1 MRPASRRAFA
11 CSVLAS
17 LLLLAGLGVA
27 SAQSGGKSSEAAR
40 LWVRHLGTGSAD
52 IAFGVSAD
60 GRGSVYVAGTTE
72 GSLGGANAG
81 DADAFLSKF
90 GSDGRLLWTRQL
102 GAKARDSASA
112 VAADRDRAVY
122 IAGLTFGGLDGR
134 NAGEYDAFIA
144 KYSPRGDLLWIRQL
158 GTAAGEFA
166 GSVAVDEQGNA
177 YIAGDTHGDLGGKN
191 LGDADAYIAK
201 YSPRGRR
208 LWTRKLGTRAGDV
221 VKGIC
226 TDNHGRVYV
235 AGQTDGN
242 LGAANAGRTGVF
254 VAAYTT
260 GGRRL
265 WTSQFGSAAL
275 DDANAIATDGRGA
288 IYVAGLTNGA
298 LAGAN
303 AGNGDAFLAR
313 YDSAGRRLRTQQ
325 LGTASDEQAN
335 GVSADSAGG
344 VYLAGNTSGD
354 LGGTAVGAVDA
365 FLAKYSASGTLR
377 WAQLLGTRALD
388 IARGVSVDTS
398 GAAYIAGQTAGS
410 LGGTSAGGFD
420 AYLAKYK

>member
-1 MRPASRRAFA
+1 MRRPSRRVLTFSA
-11 CSVLAS
+11 LAS

-27 SAQSGGKSSEAAR
+27 SARPGEKNARGVR
-40 LWVRHLGTGSAD
+40 LWVRQLGTGSAD

-60 GRGSVYVAGTTE
+60 GRGSVYVAGSTE
-72 GSLGGANAG
+72 GSLDAVNAG
-81 DADAFLSKF
+81 DADAFVSRF
-90 GSDGRLLWTRQL
+90 GSDGRRLWTRQL
-102 GAKARDSASA
+102 GTKARDAAFA
-112 VAADRDRAVY
+112 VAADHDRAVY
-122 IAGLTFGGLDGR
+122 IAGLTFGGLDGS
-134 NAGEYDAFIA
+134 NAGAYDAFVT
-144 KYSPRGDLLWIRQL
+144 KYSPRGDLLWVRQL

-166 GSVAVDEQGNA
+166 GGVAVDEQGNV
-177 YIAGDTHGDLGGKN
+177 YIGGDSHGDLGGKN

-201 YSPRGRR
+201 YSPDGRR
-208 LWTRKLGTRAGDV
+208 LWTRKLGSRAGDV

-235 AGQTDGN
+235 AGQTDGDF
-242 LGAANAGRTGVF
+242 GTASHGRTGAF

-265 WTSQFGSAAL
+265 WTRQFGSAAL
-275 DDANAIATDGRGA
+275 DYANAVATDGRGA

-298 LAGAN
+298 LYGAN
-303 AGNGDAFLAR
+303 AGHSDAFLAR
-313 YDSAGRRLRTQQ
+313 YDSKGRPVWMRQ

-335 GVSADSAGG
+335 GVAVDGAGA
-344 VYLAGNTSGD
+344 VYIAGNTRGN

-377 WAQLLGTRALD
+377 WTQLLGTRTLD
-388 IARGVSVDTS
+388 IARGISVDPS
-398 GAAYIAGQTAGS
+398 GAAYIAGQTAGRF
-410 LGGTSAGGFD
+410 GGSSAGGID